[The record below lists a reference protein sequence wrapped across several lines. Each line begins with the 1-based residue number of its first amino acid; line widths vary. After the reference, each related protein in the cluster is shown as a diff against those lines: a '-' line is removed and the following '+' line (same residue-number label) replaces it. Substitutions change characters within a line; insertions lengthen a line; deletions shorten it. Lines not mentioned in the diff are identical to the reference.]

1 MFLDFVSWTKMVKFQ
16 YFSFIGVDFGRFC
29 LFCVQLYIRPWL
41 AKFINEY
48 FSPAN
53 GMKHESNYLTLIH
66 YCSQQGKHRRY
77 HHIVPHVTEKVLHTV
92 TWVIQ
97 RQVITMA
104 LIEMSLKQKKLIGSS
119 TRLWTNSIKHYL
131 PYANPEERRHKR
143 KYAANLAF
151 LFDCAA
157 LFPRPPQNE
166 IFKFAHFLQRVRNPR
181 RTSSE
186 CAVATNE
193 LALGSMISVLAGYAA
208 PRRGL
213 RFNEC
218 GQEKEVED
226 LTIGMQTMLLTTD
239 APVSSAYYH
248 GSPKAIVLVLVLM
261 LFSQQ
266 CRRSLYF

>member
-119 TRLWTNSIKHYL
+119 TKLWTNSIKHYL
-131 PYANPEERRHKR
+131 PYANPQERETQEKICSQFSIPFRLR
-143 KYAANLAF
+143 RSFSSTPSEWNIQIR
-151 LFDCAA
+151 A
-157 LFPRPPQNE
+157 L
-166 IFKFAHFLQRVRNPR
+166 
-181 RTSSE
+181 S
-186 CAVATNE
+186 AT
-193 LALGSMISVLAGYAA
+193 
-208 PRRGL
+208 
-213 RFNEC
+213 
-218 GQEKEVED
+218 GQESEKNF
-226 LTIGMQTMLLTTD
+226 IGMRGR
-239 APVSSAYYH
+239 Y
-248 GSPKAIVLVLVLM
+248 
-261 LFSQQ
+261 
-266 CRRSLYF
+266 